1 MHAQA
6 RFTRDGSGVEYRLV
20 AAHTLFGRT
29 DSCQVRLADST
40 VSAQHLEVSHKGE
53 RWYAEDLGSKNG
65 TRLNGTPIN
74 PWSPA
79 PLADGDVLKLGNCLV
94 RIEISRQ
101 PFVTG
106 TGPVDPKRRQ
116 IKLTGNQRQ
125 FAAALVRQYR
135 TPGLL
140 APRAAT
146 REEIA
151 DATFQTERNV
161 TRVADA
167 LAAIL
172 LDAGHNARERL
183 QLLAEVILRYRLA
196 RQRD

>member
-1 MHAQA
+1 MCHIAGQVPVGSHRSGLQSADA
-6 RFTRDGSGVEYRLV
+6 RPGTVHTRWFRRRVQLV

-29 DSCQVRLADST
+29 DSCQLRLADST

-94 RIEISRQ
+94 RIEIYRQ
-101 PFVTG
+101 PFVAG

-140 APRAAT
+140 APARRRAS
-146 REEIA
+146 RSPMRRS
-151 DATFQTERNV
+151 QT
-161 TRVADA
+161 
-167 LAAIL
+167 
-172 LDAGHNARERL
+172 
-183 QLLAEVILRYRLA
+183 
-196 RQRD
+196 